1 MIDDTGRRIGE
12 GQPRSQRPD
21 ACMPEAVEIEERQGE
36 TVLALA
42 GRVAVDRIEAL
53 DRSLK
58 AWRGGGSVVVDL
70 SNVDVLDTA
79 GAWLVVTLVQ
89 RLEGE
94 GATVRVEGASET
106 QRQLLDRVT
115 ASLPAEHAPEE
126 RARGLLP
133 WLERI
138 GRGTATIGGL
148 VLELLSFLGETI
160 ARLVGVLIRPWRLRG
175 TSLVAQM
182 HEAGF
187 NAVPIVVLMT
197 FLIGIV
203 LGYQGAAQLRQF
215 GAEVFVVD
223 LIAISILRELGV
235 LLTAIV
241 VAGRS
246 ASAFTSSIGS
256 MKMQEEIDA
265 MRTLGL
271 DPVEVLVVPR
281 VLALLIML
289 PVLAFLG
296 NMSGLLGGMIMSWIE
311 LGISPALFVVRLL
324 DGTDVNHFLVGMVK
338 APVFAIIIAVVGA
351 YQGMKVEM
359 DAASLGR
366 RTSVSVVLAIFLVI
380 VFNALFSIFFAIIG
394 I

>member
-1 MIDDTGRRIGE
+1 MTDAPVSIETSGE
-12 GQPRSQRPD
+12 
-21 ACMPEAVEIEERQGE
+21 E

-42 GRVAVDRIEAL
+42 GRVVIDRIEAI
-53 DRSLK
+53 DRAL
-58 AWRGGGSVVVDL
+58 RTPLEGGSVVVDL
-70 SNVDVLDTA
+70 SRVEELDTA
-79 GAWLVVTLVQ
+79 GAWLVVTLS
-89 RLEGE
+89 RRIEAD
-94 GATVRVEGASET
+94 GARVRVQGET
-106 QRQLLDRVT
+106 DIQRQLLDRVA
-115 ASLPAEHAPEE
+115 ASLPEEHAPEQ
-126 RARGLLP
+126 RPRGLVA

-138 GRGTATIGGL
+138 GRSTAATGAL
-148 VLELLSFLGETI
+148 VLELLSFFGETI
-160 ARLVGVLIRPWRLRG
+160 ARLLGVLIRPWRLRG

-187 NAVPIVVLMT
+187 NAVPIVALMT

-203 LGYQGAAQLRQF
+203 IGYQGAAQLRQF

-223 LIAISILRELGV
+223 LIAISVLRELGV
-235 LLTAIV
+235 LLTAIM

-289 PVLAFLG
+289 PILAFIG
-296 NMSGLLGGMIMSWIE
+296 NMTGLLGGMIMSWIE
-311 LGISPALFVVRLL
+311 LGISPSLFVVRMIE
-324 DGTDVNHFLVGMVK
+324 GTDIIHFFVGMVK
-338 APVFAIIIAVVGA
+338 APVFAVIIAVVGA
-351 YQGMKVEM
+351 FQGMKVEM

-366 RTSVSVVLAIFLVI
+366 RTSISVVLAIFLVI
-380 VFNALFSIFFAIIG
+380 VFNALFSVFFAILEV
-394 I
+394 